1 VKFVFYLFKCL
12 KLFHTLKKVFIYRFL
27 KIKIF
32 NTIFLLLILFKTS
45 AQSIQNGLIVDKK
58 GDPIAFVAVIPDEMV
73 NKGVMTDI
81 DGHFS
86 IEKPVQSLTMRCV
99 GMKTLRL
106 EAADLKQKV
115 TKNGLLRIVLENS
128 ENDIAEV
135 TILAGEN
142 PADRIMRLVAHH
154 RIQNHPERL
163 NTFQCKTYNKI
174 SCLGLPKM
182 DLLKQKYVKKD
193 TLSAKNQRI
202 LKNFNKMFDNMA
214 DHDVFLMET
223 VTERKFRYPNDNFE
237 RILLNRASGIPSAT
251 FGALTNMI
259 QPFSFYNDFIQVLDK
274 SFVNPVAPSNTKQY
288 FFNIQDTLYQGVDTI
303 FLISFRPKKG
313 KVFEGLEGVLHINS
327 HYWAV
332 QQVRAKSSNPFNLK
346 VKLDQQYVFVPT
358 ARDSGHWFP
367 EQLNFE
373 LEYDK
378 YPNPMI
384 GMRVI
389 GRSYISEISINPPL
403 KQADF
408 LPETPVLI
416 EPNAHTQ
423 PDSAWLPYRKVVP
436 FTLKDR
442 RTYDWLDSFG
452 RKKNLPLI
460 VNGLQY
466 LAFEKLPLTD
476 YWNLNLSN
484 CLYINDYEKIRLG
497 IGLTNAVRNDVTRP
511 RFWETNVYAGYGF
524 GDKTWKYGGELKFR
538 LMQSREMALRFRYV
552 HDLREPGTSDVEPEG
567 LVSRKLYAS
576 RFDGTDEIGADF
588 SVRIAKRLFT
598 RFSVQKQVL
607 KPNYLYHFNENG
619 TDRTGQFNFTEASF
633 YAKYVFDTPNKT
645 LLDDPQYQNNRYPI
659 VELIYTKGFK
669 NVLNSE
675 YDYNRFVLAVS
686 QSVLLRRIGKANW
699 RIEAGGTNGK
709 APFSKLFLLNQ
720 GGGVASYFVVENTF
734 QTLTDTT
741 VWLSDRFINVFYK
754 QEVGN
759 VLYRHKRSAPFLSMI
774 QNVSFGKLSNAVAH
788 TGIDFKTPSKPIIET
803 GFRLDNLLI
812 INVVNFTTI
821 GLGAGGFYNWTAQD
835 ATKNWY
841 ERIHWRIG
849 TRLSL

>member
-1 VKFVFYLFKCL
+1 MS
-12 KLFHTLKKVFIYRFL
+12 LKKNVDF
-27 KIKIF
+27 
-32 NTIFLLLILFKTS
+32 TIFCLFFICFKIA
-45 AQSIQNGLIVDKK
+45 AQSSWNGIIVDKK

-81 DGHFS
+81 DGRFS
-86 IEKPVQSLTMRCV
+86 LEKPVQSLTMRCV

-106 EAADLKQKV
+106 EGEDLKQKINQ
-115 TKNGLLRIVLENS
+115 KGLLRIVLESS
-128 ENDIAEV
+128 ENDISEV

-142 PADRIMRLVAHH
+142 PADRIMRLVANH

-182 DLLKQKYVKKD
+182 DEFKQKYSTKD
-193 TLSAKNQRI
+193 SLSVHKQKVRRN
-202 LKNFNKMFDNMA
+202 LNKMFETMA
-214 DHDVFLMET
+214 DHDAFLMET
-223 VTERKFRYPNDNFE
+223 VTERKFRYPNDNLE
-237 RILLNRASGIPSAT
+237 RILLNRASGIPNAT
-251 FGALTNMI
+251 FGALTNII

-288 FFNIQDTLYQGVDTI
+288 FFDIQDTLYQGVDTI

-313 KVFEGLEGVLHINS
+313 KTFEGLEGVLHINS

-332 QQVRAKSSNPFNLK
+332 QQVRAKSFNPFNLK

-358 ARDSGHWFP
+358 ARDTGHWFP

-373 LEYDK
+373 LEYDQ

-408 LPETPVLI
+408 LPETPVII
-416 EPNAHTQ
+416 EPNAHSQ
-423 PDSAWLPYRKVVP
+423 PDSAWLPYRKIVP

-442 RTYDWLDSFG
+442 RTYDWLDSLS
-452 RKKNLPLI
+452 RKKHLSLVTNA
-460 VNGLQY
+460 LQY
-466 LAFEKLPLTD
+466 LAFEKFPLTD
-476 YWNLNLSN
+476 YWNLNLAN
-484 CLYINDYEKIRLG
+484 CLYINDYEKFRLG

-511 RFWETNVYAGYGF
+511 RFWETNVYGGYGF
-524 GDKTWKYGGELKFR
+524 GDKAWKYGGELKFR
-538 LMQSREMALRFRYV
+538 LMQSREMALRVRYA

-576 RFDGTDEIGADF
+576 RFDGTEEIGADF
-588 SVRIAKRLFT
+588 TMRIAKRLFT
-598 RFSVQKQVL
+598 RFSVQKQIL
-607 KPNYLYHFNENG
+607 KPNYLYHFLENG
-619 TDRTGQFNFTEASF
+619 IDRTGSFHFTEATF
-633 YAKYVFDTPNKT
+633 YAKYVFDTPSKT
-645 LLDDPQYQNNRYPI
+645 LLDDPQYQNNRYPT
-659 VELIYTKGFK
+659 VDFIYTKGFK
-669 NVLNSE
+669 DVLKGQ
-675 YDYNRFVLAVS
+675 YDYNRFVIAAS
-686 QSVLLRRIGKANW
+686 QTVLLRRIGKASW
-699 RIEAGGTNGK
+699 RVEAGGTTGN
-709 APFSKLFLLNQ
+709 APFAKLFMLNQ
-720 GGGVASYFVVENTF
+720 GSGIASYFVVENTF

-741 VWLSDRFINVFYK
+741 VWLSDRFVNVFYK

-759 VLYRHKRSAPFLSMI
+759 VLYRHKRSAPFLSLI
-774 QNVSFGKLSNAVAH
+774 QNVSIGKLSNAAAH
-788 TGIDFKTPSKPIIET
+788 ASIDFKTPSKPIIET

-812 INVVNFTTI
+812 INIMHFANL
-821 GLGAGGFYNWTAQD
+821 GLGAAGFYNWNAQD
-835 ATKNWY
+835 GTGNWY